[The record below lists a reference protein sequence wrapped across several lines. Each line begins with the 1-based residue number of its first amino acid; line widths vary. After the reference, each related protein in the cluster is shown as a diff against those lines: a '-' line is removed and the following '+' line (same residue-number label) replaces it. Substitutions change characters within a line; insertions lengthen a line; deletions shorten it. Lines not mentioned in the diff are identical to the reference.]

1 MAETHVGFPGRRPA
15 PDWAAALPRRWLRT
29 AGPLAAL
36 LVLAVLFQAWSGSF
50 LTPGNLASIVEA
62 AAVPAILATG
72 LTFVILLG
80 SIDLSVEGV
89 MATASMTV
97 SLLAAN
103 AVNAND
109 FGLAGLA
116 AALAVG
122 LAFGLCNGLLNAVL
136 KMPSLI
142 VTLGTWFI
150 GLGVA
155 AVLFPARVP
164 QIREPLVLDLARI
177 HLLGLSLTVY
187 AALATV
193 ALAQG
198 VLHFT
203 TFGRMCYA
211 IGGDE
216 AVLVASGL
224 SVRRFR
230 VGAFA
235 LSGTLAAFA
244 GLLLSAQLG
253 NGDANIGDGLL
264 FPAISAA
271 VLGGTTLMGGRGG
284 AAQSALGALLLEAL
298 NNGLI
303 QVGAGPYTRNII
315 SGAVI
320 VTAVALTGWR
330 LRARLRVVK

>member
-1 MAETHVGFPGRRPA
+1 MRQTRGGILGKTLSATRTVAF
-15 PDWAAALPRRWLRT
+15 PRRWFQNI
-29 AGPLAAL
+29 GPVAAL
-36 LVLAVLFQAWSGSF
+36 IVLAILFQAWSGSF

-62 AAVPAILATG
+62 AAVPAILAVG
-72 LTFVILLG
+72 LTFVIVLG
-80 SIDLSVEGV
+80 SIDLSLEGI

-97 SLLAAN
+97 SLLVAN
-103 AVNAND
+103 AVNPNHY
-109 FGLAGLA
+109 GLLGIM

-122 LAFGLCNGLLNAVL
+122 LLFGLFNGVLNAVL

-142 VTLGTWFI
+142 VTLGTWFV

-177 HLLGLSLTVY
+177 HILSLSLIVY
-187 AALATV
+187 LAIAVV
-193 ALAQG
+193 AVAYAILQYTG
-198 VLHFT
+198 
-203 TFGRMCYA
+203 FGRMSYA

-216 AVLVASGL
+216 GILLASGL
-224 SVRRFR
+224 PVRRYKI
-230 VGAFA
+230 GAFA
-235 LSGTLAAFA
+235 ISGTVAALA
-244 GLLLSAQLG
+244 GLLLSAQLS

-284 AAQSALGALLLEAL
+284 AVQSAMGALLLEEL

-303 QVGAGPYTRNII
+303 HIGAGPYIRNVI

-320 VTAVALTGWR
+320 VTAVAIGGWR
-330 LRARLRVVK
+330 LRGKLRVVK

>member
-1 MAETHVGFPGRRPA
+1 MGQSNSSLAAKTRPVHRA
-15 PDWAAALPRRWLRT
+15 VAMPRHRLQNIGPVAALV
-29 AGPLAAL
+29 
-36 LVLAVLFQAWSGSF
+36 VLAVAFQVLSGSF

-62 AAVPAILATG
+62 AAIPAILAVG
-72 LTFVILLG
+72 LTFVIILG
-80 SIDLSVEGV
+80 SIDLSLEGV
-89 MATASMTV
+89 MATSSMTV
-97 SLLAAN
+97 SLLVAN
-103 AVNAND
+103 AVNPND
-109 FGLAGLA
+109 FGALGIA

-122 LAFGLCNGLLNAVL
+122 LLFGVFNGVLNAAL

-142 VTLGTWFI
+142 VTLGTWFV

-177 HLLGLSLTVY
+177 HVLGLSLTVFIALGVV
-187 AALATV
+187 AAAS
-193 ALAQG
+193 AI
-198 VLHFT
+198 LHYT
-203 TFGRMCYA
+203 AFGRMTYA

-216 AVLVASGL
+216 GILVASGL
-224 SVRRFR
+224 PVRRYKIA
-230 VGAFA
+230 AFA
-235 LSGTLAAFA
+235 ISGTVAAFA
-244 GLLLSAQLG
+244 GLLLSGQLG

-284 AAQSALGALLLEAL
+284 AVQSAMGALLLEEL

-303 QVGAGPYTRNII
+303 QIGAGPYTRNII

-320 VTAVALTGWR
+320 VTAVAVTGWR
-330 LRARLRVVK
+330 LRAKLRVVK